1 MGGKFGDNRSVS
13 RLKIWKIVRRRKQ
26 VFRGGSDEF
35 VRIPGDLFRPAQ
47 LLSSFPVFLSFA
59 EYFTDGAFPIFD
71 DWKKGEKG
79 GGNINVSIA
88 ILDVEISTI
97 ERRDG
102 IFIVIIVIRG
112 CHFLIEF
119 H

>member
-1 MGGKFGDNRSVS
+1 MS

-26 VFRGGSDEF
+26 VFGGGSDEF

-71 DWKKGEKG
+71 DWKKG

-97 ERRDG
+97 ERRDR

>member
-26 VFRGGSDEF
+26 VFGRGSDEF
-35 VRIPGDLFRPAQ
+35 VRIPGDLFCPAQ

-79 GGNINVSIA
+79 NINVSIA
-88 ILDVEISTI
+88 ILDVEISND
-97 ERRDG
+97 EMEYLSLLFLYEDA
-102 IFIVIIVIRG
+102 IF
-112 CHFLIEF
+112 
-119 H
+119 

>member
-1 MGGKFGDNRSVS
+1 MS

-26 VFRGGSDEF
+26 VFGGGSDEF

-59 EYFTDGAFPIFD
+59 EYFTAFPIFD